1 MTSTD
6 SVVLPSGQSDLG
18 LLKRLSTIQVACLA
32 MVVLISTIVLCA
44 WLSTT
49 VAARL
54 PNGWSL
60 MKFDTA
66 LGLFF
71 GAVSLAASPVD
82 GNTLRFWG
90 GRALALLIAAIAG
103 IALFEHASG
112 RLTGIDTWFAS
123 DGTSDKPGLMA
134 SQTSIYLLLLSVW
147 LLSAGTQEK
156 SLERAADVIT
166 ALLVLLT
173 LIIVSGYCFD
183 AVELFGQSMS
193 TRTSP
198 HTLLCM
204 VLLTVVLVGRRTR
217 HGYFAVFVGVGIGS
231 QLARRSL
238 PVALLLPFFLMLTG
252 AYLARHGWLSASVAA
267 GLTVTAIAA
276 TLAALVS
283 LMGRKINHLEH
294 SLQEMSLIDELTG
307 VYNYRGFMLLG
318 EQAMR
323 EAERSN
329 LPLTILAIDL
339 DDLKYV
345 NDQFGHNVGSQFVL
359 DVAKLLRENFEGAD
373 ILARVG
379 GDEFVVI
386 TKGKEMESILALT
399 RIGEIADAMNADG
412 KRPYRISFSVGEAV
426 GDPAS
431 KESLSDLVA
440 KADHM
445 MYARKRARRSAES
458 AAAPQK
464 ASA

>member
-1 MTSTD
+1 MTSSD
-6 SVVLPSGQSDLG
+6 MVVLPSGQSDVG
-18 LLKRLSTIQVACLA
+18 LLRRLSTIHIVCLA
-32 MVVLISTIVLCA
+32 VVALISAIVLGA
-44 WLSTT
+44 WLNGA

-54 PNGWSL
+54 PDGWSL

-66 LGLFF
+66 LGLLL
-71 GAVSLAASPVD
+71 GAVSLAAYPVD
-82 GNTLRFWG
+82 GNTHRLWG
-90 GRALALLIAAIAG
+90 SRVLTLLIVAMAG
-103 IALFEHASG
+103 IALFEHISG
-112 RLTGIDTWFAS
+112 RLIGIDTWFAS
-123 DGTSDKPGLMA
+123 DNTSNRPGLMA
-134 SQTSIYLLLLSVW
+134 VQTSVYLLLLSAW
-147 LLSAGTQEK
+147 LLCAGAQK
-156 SLERAADVIT
+156 KALERAADVLT
-166 ALLVLLT
+166 ALLLILT
-173 LIIVSGYCFD
+173 LVIVSGYCFD

-204 VLLTVVLVGRRTR
+204 ALLTVVLIGRRTR
-217 HGYFAVFVGVGIGS
+217 HGYFSVFAGAGIGS

-238 PVALLLPFFLMLTG
+238 PVVLLLPFFLTLVG
-252 AYLARHGWLSASVAA
+252 ASLARHGWLSASVAA

-276 TLAALVS
+276 TLATLVS
-283 LMGRKINHLEH
+283 LMGRKINHLEQ
-294 SLQEMSLIDELTG
+294 SLQELSLIDELTG

-323 EAERSN
+323 EAERSHVQ
-329 LPLTILAIDL
+329 LTILAIDL

-386 TKGKEMESILALT
+386 TKGNEMESIIALT
-399 RIGEIADAMNADG
+399 RIGEIADAMNEQG
-412 KRPYRISFSVGEAV
+412 ERPYRISFSVGEAV
-426 GDPAS
+426 SDPAT
-431 KESLSDLVA
+431 KESLSDLVT

-445 MYARKRARRSAES
+445 MYARKRARRAAE
-458 AAAPQK
+458 AATPAQK